1 MCRNIKTLFNF
12 EPRATSD
19 EVTASALQFVRKVS
33 GFTKP
38 SQANEAAFSLAVH
51 RVSAAAEEL
60 LGTLVTTATPRDRLV
75 EASKARARAVRR
87 FGAAR
92 QVRS

>member
-1 MCRNIKTLFNF
+1 M
-12 EPRATSD
+12 
-19 EVTASALQFVRKVS
+19 
-33 GFTKP
+33 
-38 SQANEAAFSLAVH
+38 AVD

-87 FGAAR
+87 FGATR